1 MTRLYFEI
9 YGKII
14 LLILLGWGLI
24 SIPLYLNL
32 LGVSLHIIGPDWD
45 YELCVYGTSM
55 QPTFEDGDFLVCANI
70 IDPLLIKAT
79 LDNGDIIAF
88 YRPHGTISISPNV
101 VVHRA
106 INKTIRNELVYFQ
119 TKGDR
124 NSNPDYWNDTRGEE
138 YTFNGMISQKL
149 LIGKVV
155 GVRKTYAL
163 SNSVIVMGAILAS
176 ITITDFVGYVSLTR
190 KKPKTVSEQL

>member
-1 MTRLYFEI
+1 MTRLYYEI
-9 YGKII
+9 HGEII
-14 LLILLGWGLI
+14 LLILLGGLLI

-32 LGVSLHIIGPDWD
+32 LCVSLHIIGPDWD
-45 YELCVYGTSM
+45 SEMWVYGISM
-55 QPTFEDGDFLVCANI
+55 QPTLEDGDLVCANI
-70 IDPLLIKAT
+70 IDPLLIKANSR
-79 LDNGDIIAF
+79 NGDIIVF
-88 YRPHGTISISPNV
+88 DRPHGTISLSPTV

-106 INKTIRNELVYFQ
+106 INKTVRNELVYFQ

-124 NSNPDYWNDTRGEE
+124 NSNPDYWNDIRGEE
-138 YTFNGMISQKL
+138 YTLNGMISQKL

-163 SNSVIVMGAILAS
+163 SYSVIVMVAILTS

-190 KKPKTVSEQL
+190 KKPKTVSAQL